1 MPQGGRLPAMRAQF
15 GLLGALGLSAL
26 LQTVIFPVAG
36 PLPVWRAQ
44 LAWVALVPWFV
55 VLLRLPA
62 HGWRGVR
69 TLALWSY
76 LCGILWYFGHCYWV
90 YDTMH
95 DYGGLSAP
103 MAAVVLFLF
112 CCYLGLYHLLFGALV
127 AMVRWAV
134 PAGSR
139 WMVVVL
145 PALWVAVELARA
157 RVTSFPWDLLGY
169 AQVDNAVLT
178 RLAPLAGVYAI
189 SFALAL
195 ANAAFAWAHI
205 QGAGYRRVTGQVAAV
220 CVLVVA
226 VAGSTLHVPAPLA
239 DARAVMVQPNLVVGR
254 EVAGQKGA
262 APNVPPEQSLVQV
275 LANLSRHALRLPSAK
290 GVQPAQPQSAPS
302 SVVLWPESPAP
313 FEAEEAAF
321 QQTLSA
327 LSSTMHAPVLA
338 GAVQVEAAPG
348 RGRPRVY
355 NSAALFVPGSGY
367 SGTYRKIHLVPF
379 GEFTPYAPLFSFAS
393 GLTEAVGNFDRGTS
407 RAPLVAGGHR
417 YGVFICYESIFGDE
431 VRQFVRGG
439 ADVLVNLSDDGWYG
453 DTSAPFQHINMA
465 RMRAMENRR
474 WILRDTNTGITAT
487 IDPYG
492 TVRAVA
498 PRHVRTAVE
507 MPFAYATG
515 VTFYTRIGD
524 WFAYLC
530 AAATT
535 ALILAALA
543 KKYAQT

>member
-1 MPQGGRLPAMRAQF
+1 MRAWV
-15 GLLGALGLSAL
+15 GIAGAVVLSAV

-36 PLPVWRAQ
+36 PLPVWRAA
-44 LAWVALVPWFV
+44 LAWVAMVPWFV

-62 HGWRGVR
+62 QGWRGVR
-69 TLALWSY
+69 ALAAWSY

-103 MAAVVLFLF
+103 MAALVLFLF
-112 CCYLGLYHLLFGALV
+112 CCYLGLYHLLFGAV
-127 AMVRWAV
+127 VGMARWAV

-139 WMVVVL
+139 WMVLAL
-145 PALWVAVELARA
+145 PVLWVAVELARS

-169 AQVDNAVLT
+169 AQVDNSLLT
-178 RLAPLAGVYAI
+178 RMVPWAGVYAI
-189 SFALAL
+189 SFVLAL
-195 ANAAFAWAHI
+195 ANAAFAWAHV
-205 QGAGYRRVTGQVAAV
+205 QGTGYRSSVGQVAALTATMIA
-220 CVLVVA
+220 VL
-226 VAGSTLHVPAPLA
+226 GWILHVPSSPAGATAIL
-239 DARAVMVQPNLVVGR
+239 VQPNLVVGR
-254 EVAGQKGA
+254 AE
-262 APNVPPEQSLVQV
+262 PPVQPSQDLPLVQV
-275 LANLSRHALRLPSAK
+275 LANLSKAAEPPSPPR
-290 GVQPAQPQSAPS
+290 GTPQGQQQPLAPQ
-302 SVVLWPESPAP
+302 VVLWPESPAP
-313 FEAEEAAF
+313 FEVQEALF
-321 QQTLSA
+321 QQTLSD
-327 LSSTMHAPVLA
+327 LSSDLHAPVLA

-348 RGRPRVY
+348 KRRPRVY
-355 NSAALFVPGSGY
+355 NSAALFLPGVGLSGL
-367 SGTYRKIHLVPF
+367 YRKIHLVPF
-379 GEFTPYAPLFSFAS
+379 GEFTPYASLFSFAS

-407 RAPLVAGGHR
+407 RAPLVAAGHR
-417 YGVFICYESIFGDE
+417 YGLFICYESIFGDE

-498 PRHVRTAVE
+498 PRHVRTAVM
-507 MPFAYATG
+507 MPFAYATEM
-515 VTFYTRIGD
+515 TFYTQHGD

-535 ALILAALA
+535 ALVLAAVT
-543 KKYAQT
+543 KRYAQA